1 MKEPVLTK
9 KDVAKRLGVSTRTIQ
24 RLRLP
29 HIKVGGQNRYLWS
42 EVARALDLDAIEPV
56 APPPMTDVSPQLD
69 RLESRLS
76 LIEQELAGFRSELE
90 DLRKQIIKEEHG

>member
-9 KDVAKRLGVSTRTIQ
+9 KDVANRLGVSTRTVQ

-42 EVARALDLDAIEPV
+42 EVATALGIQPEEPQLPPPKADVGPALDGI
-56 APPPMTDVSPQLD
+56 
-69 RLESRLS
+69 ESRLV
-76 LIEQELAGFRSELE
+76 LIQQELAAFRSEL
-90 DLRKQIIKEEHG
+90 DALRKQLNKEGHG